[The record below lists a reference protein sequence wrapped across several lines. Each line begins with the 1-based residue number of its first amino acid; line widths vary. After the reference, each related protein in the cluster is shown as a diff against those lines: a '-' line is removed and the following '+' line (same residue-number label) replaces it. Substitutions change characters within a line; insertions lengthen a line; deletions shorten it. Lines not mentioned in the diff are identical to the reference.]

1 MDKKYQIFVSSTYE
15 DLKEQRDQAVKTI
28 LRMGHLPVGMEMFNA
43 ADDDQWEIIK
53 RHIDNSD
60 YYVLILAHR
69 YGSEA
74 ADGVSYT
81 EKEYNY
87 ALEKGVPCLGF
98 VLDSTVH
105 WHPDYMAKGKQIVK
119 LDAFK
124 ARVKTKMVNF
134 WKSTDNLALLLS
146 YSLSEIFNT
155 KPRIG
160 WIRAN
165 ESTSSPL
172 IAEELSRLSR
182 KNDELL
188 AQQAAQN
195 KTLDTSAELI
205 KILQSITYSIPLIGG
220 AKEVSL
226 MDTFLAVCARQDDPD
241 ATEVYKQL
249 TDFEHPDERD
259 TFIVTPPLEEL
270 TLLGVVDRR
279 KDSTYNQYFLS
290 GKGKDVYL
298 TYRYRNIPGAMNS
311 NT

>member
-74 ADGVSYT
+74 ADGISYT
-81 EKEYNY
+81 EKEYRY
-87 ALEKGVPCLGF
+87 ALEQGVPCLGF
-98 VLDSTVH
+98 VIDNEVH
-105 WHPDYMAKGKQIVK
+105 WPPGFMAKDEQIAK
-119 LDAFK
+119 LNEFK

-134 WKSTDNLALLLS
+134 WKSTDNLALLIS

-165 ESTSSPL
+165 EATSSPL

-182 KNDELL
+182 KNEELQ
-188 AQQAAQN
+188 AQQAAQHE
-195 KTLDTSAELI
+195 TADASEELI
-205 KILQSITYSIPLIGG
+205 RLLRSITYPIPLIGG
-220 AKEVSL
+220 DKIVSL
-226 MDTFLAVCARQDDPD
+226 MDAFLAACARQDDPD
-241 ATEVYKQL
+241 ALEVYKRL
-249 TDFEHPDERD
+249 TGFEHPNGNDVNVV
-259 TFIVTPPLEEL
+259 IPLLEEL
-270 TLLGVVDRR
+270 ALLDLVYRVEGDNA
-279 KDSTYNQYFLS
+279 KQYFLS
-290 GKGKDVYL
+290 PKGKDVYL
-298 TYRYRNIPGAMNS
+298 TFRYRNMPLI
-311 NT
+311 TE

>member
-74 ADGVSYT
+74 ADGISYT
-81 EKEYNY
+81 EKEYSY
-87 ALEKGVPCLGF
+87 ALDKGVPCLGF
-98 VLDSTVH
+98 VLESGVN
-105 WHPDYMAKGKQIVK
+105 WNPAFMAKGEQIAK

-134 WKSTDNLALLLS
+134 WNSTDNLALLIS

-155 KPRIG
+155 KPRVG

-165 ESTSSPL
+165 EATSSPI
-172 IAEELSRLSR
+172 IAEELSRLSK

-188 AQQAAQN
+188 AQQAAQR
-195 KTLDTSAELI
+195 KRLDDPEELLV
-205 KILQSITYSIPLIGG
+205 ILSGITDQIPLIGG
-220 AKEVSL
+220 GKKVSL
-226 MDTFLAVCARQDDPD
+226 LDAFLAVCARQDDPD
-241 ATEVYKQL
+241 ALEVYKRL
-249 TDFEHPDERD
+249 TSYNFPDGTD
-259 TFIVTPPLEEL
+259 SKVIVPLLEEL
-270 TLLGVVDRR
+270 TLLGLLN
-279 KDSTYNQYFLS
+279 KESGYNGNLYFLS
-290 GKGKDVYL
+290 DKGKDVYL
-298 TYRYRNIPGAMNS
+298 TYRYRNTPKALE
-311 NT
+311 